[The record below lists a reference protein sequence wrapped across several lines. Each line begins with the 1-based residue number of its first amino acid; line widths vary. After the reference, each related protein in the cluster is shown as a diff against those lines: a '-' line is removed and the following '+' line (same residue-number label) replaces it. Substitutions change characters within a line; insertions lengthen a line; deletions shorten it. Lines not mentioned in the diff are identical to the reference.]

1 MAKAFLI
8 GQNTS
13 NTRQMKNTNFKKIA
27 IGVNEGAKSEH
38 ERNLNAKRSD
48 LRELSDYVNRFIEID
63 DYTLLFQDFKNT
75 FRERFADKFAKQF
88 PNLVSQQ
95 KQLELVDCDINKI
108 DALSDAIERNKI
120 ALDKDLNPTEKTD
133 FNIYTKSA
141 DENRLYKTLLAIADN
156 YAELKKDGVN
166 YFPMAI
172 VNGTSQALRYDFA
185 SQRLKPNI
193 SIFSP
198 NYHRR

>member
-1 MAKAFLI
+1 MEKAFLI
-8 GQNTS
+8 GHNTS
-13 NTRQMKNTNFKKIA
+13 NIRQMKNTNFKRIA

-38 ERNLNAKRSD
+38 ERSLNAKRSD

-75 FRERFADKFAKQF
+75 FRERFAEKFAKQF

-108 DALSDAIERNKI
+108 DALADAIERNKI
-120 ALDKDLNPTEKTD
+120 ALDSDLNMTEKVD
-133 FNIYTKSA
+133 FNIYTKSE
-141 DENRLYKTLLAIADN
+141 DENRLYKSLLDISDN
-156 YAELKKDGVN
+156 YAELKKNGVN
-166 YFPMAI
+166 IFPMAI

-185 SQRLKPNI
+185 SQRLQPNI
-193 SIFSP
+193 AIFSP
-198 NYHRR
+198 NYQRR

>member
-1 MAKAFLI
+1 
-8 GQNTS
+8 
-13 NTRQMKNTNFKKIA
+13 MKNTNFKKIA

-63 DYTLLFQDFKNT
+63 DYTLA
-75 FRERFADKFAKQF
+75 EKFAKQF

-133 FNIYTKSA
+133 FNIYTKSE
-141 DENRLYKTLLAIADN
+141 DENRLYKTLSAIADN
-156 YAELKKDGVN
+156 YAELKKNGVN
-166 YFPMAI
+166 VFPMAI

-193 SIFSP
+193 AIFSP
-198 NYHRR
+198 NYQRR

>member
-8 GQNTS
+8 GHNTS
-13 NTRQMKNTNFKKIA
+13 NISQMKNTNFKRIA

-38 ERNLNAKRSD
+38 ERSLNAKRSD

-108 DALSDAIERNKI
+108 DALADAIERNKI
-120 ALDKDLNPTEKTD
+120 ALDKDLNPTEKVD
-133 FNIYTKSA
+133 FNIYTKSE
-141 DENRLYKTLLAIADN
+141 DENRLYKTLSAIADN

-166 YFPMAI
+166 
-172 VNGTSQALRYDFA
+172 V
-185 SQRLKPNI
+185 
-193 SIFSP
+193 SP
-198 NYHRR
+198 RRS

>member
-1 MAKAFLI
+1 
-8 GQNTS
+8 
-13 NTRQMKNTNFKKIA
+13 MKNTNFKRIA

-75 FRERFADKFAKQF
+75 FRERFAEKFANQF

-95 KQLELVDCDINKI
+95 KQLELVDCDITKI
-108 DALSDAIERNKI
+108 DALSDAIESNKI
-120 ALDKDLNPTEKTD
+120 ALDKDLKPTEKTD
-133 FNIYTKSA
+133 FNIYTKSE
-141 DENRLYKTLLAIADN
+141 DENRLYKTLSAIADN
-156 YAELKKDGVN
+156 YAELKKSGVN
-166 YFPMAI
+166 VFPMAI
-172 VNGTSQALRYDFA
+172 VNGTSQALKYDFA

-193 SIFSP
+193 AIFSP
-198 NYHRR
+198 NYKRR

>member
-1 MAKAFLI
+1 MAKAYLI
-8 GQNTS
+8 GLNTS
-13 NTRQMKNTNFKKIA
+13 NISQMKNTNFKKIA

-38 ERNLNAKRSD
+38 ERSLNAKRSD

-75 FRERFADKFAKQF
+75 FRERFAEKFAKQF

-120 ALDKDLNPTEKTD
+120 ALDKDLNATEKVD
-133 FNIYTKSA
+133 FNIYTKSE
-141 DENRLYKTLLAIADN
+141 DENRLYKTLSAIADN
-156 YAELKKDGVN
+156 YAELKKNGVN
-166 YFPMAI
+166 VFPMAI

-193 SIFSP
+193 AIFSP
-198 NYHRR
+198 NYQRR